1 MTTGEPL
8 VARVAMKP
16 ISTLMSP
23 LRTVDLTTGGPA
35 QAQSERSDVTAVPAM
50 GVIAE
55 AMVSLML
62 AQALLEKFGG
72 DALSE
77 TKRNFAGEAAQGRA
91 RTPTE
96 SSVPPL
102 RMAERGSGGEA

>member
-1 MTTGEPL
+1 M
-8 VARVAMKP
+8 
-16 ISTLMSP
+16 
-23 LRTVDLTTGGPA
+23 
-35 QAQSERSDVTAVPAM
+35 TAVPAM

-55 AMVSLML
+55 AMVSLVL
-62 AQALLEKFGG
+62 ARALLEKFGG

-77 TKRNFAGEAAQGRA
+77 TKRNFEGYLAQVRA

-96 SSVPPL
+96 SPVPPR

>member
-8 VARVAMKP
+8 VVRAAMKP

-23 LRTVDLTTGGPA
+23 LATVDLASGAVA

-55 AMVSLML
+55 AMTALVL
-62 AQALLEKFGG
+62 AQAAIDKFGG
-72 DALSE
+72 DSLGE
-77 TKRNFAGEAAQGRA
+77 MKRNYDGYLAHLRA
-91 RTPTE
+91 RAP
-96 SSVPPL
+96 
-102 RMAERGSGGEA
+102 RGAAS

>member
-8 VARVAMKP
+8 VVRAAMKP

-23 LRTVDLTTGGPA
+23 LKTVDLKTGGPA

-55 AMVSLML
+55 AMMAIVLTE
-62 AQALLEKFGG
+62 ALLEKFGG
-72 DALSE
+72 DAMSE
-77 TKRNFAGEAAQGRA
+77 LKRNVDGYLAHV
-91 RTPTE
+91 RTRTGANPTI
-96 SSVPPL
+96 PPL
-102 RMAERGSGGEA
+102 RIVERGPGGEA